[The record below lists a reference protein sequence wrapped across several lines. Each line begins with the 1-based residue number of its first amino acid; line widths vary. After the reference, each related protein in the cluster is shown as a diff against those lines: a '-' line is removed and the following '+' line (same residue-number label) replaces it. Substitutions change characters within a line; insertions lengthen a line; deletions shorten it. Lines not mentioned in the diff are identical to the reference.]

1 MRPTERVIE
10 RLRISPNVRNENFL
24 TSLAK
29 IFFDSLH
36 KASSDTLTA
45 NANVDDEFAKVCP
58 ESQVMGARE
67 ADNLRPLFHTN
78 ASPFAERIASA
89 MVSSD
94 HHGCQN
100 PGTIC
105 IRARMFGTSEMIAS
119 RSMSLFLI
127 RIPILRP

>member
-67 ADNLRPLFHTN
+67 ADNLRPLFPHEGQPIRGTYRFGN
-78 ASPFAERIASA
+78 GVFGPPWLPESW
-89 MVSSD
+89 
-94 HHGCQN
+94 HHLHQGSN
-100 PGTIC
+100 VWNV
-105 IRARMFGTSEMIAS
+105 
-119 RSMSLFLI
+119 
-127 RIPILRP
+127 